1 MHPQFCMQCKTN
13 SKPHPNLNST
23 QIADSNYLLLLLPNS
38 FIFGLNL
45 SLQNRQRIKHCTKQV
60 FPTYILEFSRHSS
73 IQIICDRDLILQI
86 KSFQKTS
93 KIRSYFKQTI
103 QNLSI
108 FFYMFSIQIIFD
120 QIPNKPFKIRSHST
134 DHSKPTI
141 QVLRVYSS
149 NLVVHY

>member
-1 MHPQFCMQCKTN
+1 MDQTSLVFGPTKT
-13 SKPHPNLNST
+13 
-23 QIADSNYLLLLLPNS
+23 
-38 FIFGLNL
+38 
-45 SLQNRQRIKHCTKQV
+45 SLQNRQTIAISFRSFRSKESIIQQTIQCPVYRLFRSKEV
-60 FPTYILEFSRHSS
+60 LFSRLST
-73 IQIICDRDLILQI
+73 IQFICDRDLILQI

-141 QVLRVYSS
+141 QVLRAYSS
-149 NLVVHY
+149 KHFLCI